1 MNEHPYA
8 KAGAN
13 YLQALNMIDT
23 VEPPSQI
30 NLRSGKFH
38 NLHRTQPQICS
49 YF

>member
-1 MNEHPYA
+1 MNEHLYE
-8 KAGAN
+8 KAVPN
-13 YLQALNMIDT
+13 YLQTLSLIDT

-30 NLRSGKFH
+30 NLRSRKFH